1 MKNLV
6 QDGAVV
12 RMTAPYT
19 VTSGSGAKIGS
30 DIFGVAMLD
39 ITSGAVGDFATEG
52 VFDIT
57 KAAGAWTEGAIVY
70 WDNTNKVA
78 TLTQAGNMRI
88 GVAVLLSTD
97 TMPQSGDATG
107 RVLLDQARPLRVA
120 YGQMT
125 TASASDTVV
134 TGLTTVVSAVAN
146 MEDAPVI
153 GAYGSN
159 ANIGDQAGTP
169 AAGSILIK
177 SYKPTATGDA
187 TPIAASTFG
196 KKVNWMAIGT

>member
-1 MKNLV
+1 MRNFV
-6 QDGAVV
+6 QQGDIV

-19 VTSGSGAKIGS
+19 VVSGAGAKIGS
-30 DIFGVAMLD
+30 GLFGVALTD
-39 ITSGAVGDFATEG
+39 IASGILGEWAIRGIVDIAKAT
-52 VFDIT
+52 
-57 KAAGAWTEGAIVY
+57 GAWTEGALVY

-88 GVAVLLSTD
+88 GAAVLGAGDAMAL
-97 TMPQSGDATG
+97 SGDATG
-107 RVLLDQARPLRVA
+107 RVLLDESRSLRVA

-134 TGLTTVVSAVAN
+134 TGLSTVVSAVAN

-153 GAYGSN
+153 GAYGAN
-159 ANIGDQAGTP
+159 AQIGNQAGAP
-169 AAGSILIK
+169 AAGSILIA

-187 TPIAASTFG
+187 TPIAATTFG